1 MFAVSGK
8 PFPLLASM
16 RESANR
22 SEKRRSGAKF
32 CELAEEV
39 RPDTNGLKARA
50 LESRPADIVA
60 HRRPEDFGEAMCL
73 RREFHMHL
81 SGPTRPPSDVD
92 D

>member
-1 MFAVSGK
+1 M
-8 PFPLLASM
+8 
-16 RESANR
+16 SAGPKNELIQKEISNR
-22 SEKRRSGAKF
+22 M
-32 CELAEEV
+32 AEGV
-39 RPDTNGLKARA
+39 HPDANGLKAGA

-60 HRRPEDFGEAMCL
+60 HRRPEDFGEAMWL